1 MDSVKAGIAE
11 AISILEKLVKLG
23 RVKSLTRT
31 LHALLHT
38 AMKHQNAEEIS
49 RVEAVVKTFLPSSL
63 ERLKGF
69 IQLELGRKAEFVES
83 LKGNR
88 LDPSHLRFILDLA
101 AKLRTVAVL
110 HSLLDL
116 SILLQLRTQERASV
130 YDELIIIYGKL
141 GDAAQLE
148 KILDLVFSE
157 KEKEHFRATIARLA
171 HFYRCLGLETPTK
184 LLSSL

>member
-1 MDSVKAGIAE
+1 
-11 AISILEKLVKLG
+11 
-23 RVKSLTRT
+23 
-31 LHALLHT
+31 
-38 AMKHQNAEEIS
+38 MKHQNAEEIS

-171 HFYRCLGLETPTK
+171 HFYRYSV
-184 LLSSL
+184 LLIS